1 MIKLNDLA
9 IGYNGE
15 AILEHIDQE
24 FDDGLIYGI
33 LAKSGAGKTT
43 LLKTISGLLHPVHGE
58 VVIDGTAYRNADKN
72 PVYMM
77 HQRYSNFGWLSCTEN
92 VLIAQRDKKLR
103 SRDDAIKVLA
113 AVGLEQYAD
122 KWPSQLSGGMQQRLA
137 LARTLYV
144 KPKYLLMDEPLSALD
159 DKTRSKMQRLIL
171 DVHAETG
178 NTIIM
183 VTHSQDEAF
192 KQEIVNVADTA
203 QFKNPE
209 EAYAIMDE
217 FVSIANTLDGAIIQV
232 EGNINAR
239 NYSDSGQALSA
250 ERAKAVAKYFIA
262 CGIDPNRLI
271 TVGNGNTKMVA
282 DPGSADA
289 YLNRR
294 TDVFFKIIEE

>member
-58 VVIDGTAYRNADKN
+58 VVIDGTTYRNADKN

-144 KPKYLLMDEPLSALD
+144 KSKYLLMDERWMARLSRWRAISMPATTPTLD
-159 DKTRSKMQRLIL
+159 RRCLLNVQRL
-171 DVHAETG
+171 
-178 NTIIM
+178 
-183 VTHSQDEAF
+183 S
-192 KQEIVNVADTA
+192 
-203 QFKNPE
+203 P
-209 EAYAIMDE
+209 
-217 FVSIANTLDGAIIQV
+217 SISSL
-232 EGNINAR
+232 
-239 NYSDSGQALSA
+239 
-250 ERAKAVAKYFIA
+250 AV
-262 CGIDPNRLI
+262 LI
-271 TVGNGNTKMVA
+271 RTV
-282 DPGSADA
+282 
-289 YLNRR
+289 
-294 TDVFFKIIEE
+294 

>member
-58 VVIDGTAYRNADKN
+58 VVIDGTTYRNADKN

-144 KPKYLLMDEPLSALD
+144 KPKYLLMDEPLSAWMSSSLSPILWMARLSRWRAISMPATTPTLD
-159 DKTRSKMQRLIL
+159 RRCLLNVQRL
-171 DVHAETG
+171 
-178 NTIIM
+178 
-183 VTHSQDEAF
+183 S
-192 KQEIVNVADTA
+192 
-203 QFKNPE
+203 P
-209 EAYAIMDE
+209 
-217 FVSIANTLDGAIIQV
+217 SISSL
-232 EGNINAR
+232 
-239 NYSDSGQALSA
+239 
-250 ERAKAVAKYFIA
+250 AV
-262 CGIDPNRLI
+262 LI
-271 TVGNGNTKMVA
+271 RTV
-282 DPGSADA
+282 
-289 YLNRR
+289 
-294 TDVFFKIIEE
+294 

>member
-58 VVIDGTAYRNADKN
+58 VVIDGTTYRNADKN

-159 DKTRSKMQRLIL
+159 DKTRSEMQRLIL
-171 DVHAETG
+171 DVHAE
-178 NTIIM
+178 NE
-183 VTHSQDEAF
+183 THYRWPCGDLRHRAGAPRWYRRLRLQLLQEQHRRRQTHQFGHPVWQHVPEAHDKALRRQDGH
-192 KQEIVNVADTA
+192 
-203 QFKNPE
+203 
-209 EAYAIMDE
+209 
-217 FVSIANTLDGAIIQV
+217 L
-232 EGNINAR
+232 
-239 NYSDSGQALSA
+239 
-250 ERAKAVAKYFIA
+250 
-262 CGIDPNRLI
+262 
-271 TVGNGNTKMVA
+271 
-282 DPGSADA
+282 
-289 YLNRR
+289 
-294 TDVFFKIIEE
+294 

>member
-58 VVIDGTAYRNADKN
+58 VVIDGTTYRNADKN

-113 AVGLEQYAD
+113 AVGLSSKPTQCIPLNLTTSA
-122 KWPSQLSGGMQQRLA
+122 LSCLCSPAFLTRKL
-137 LARTLYV
+137 R
-144 KPKYLLMDEPLSALD
+144 LSAAMP
-159 DKTRSKMQRLIL
+159 K
-171 DVHAETG
+171 
-178 NTIIM
+178 
-183 VTHSQDEAF
+183 
-192 KQEIVNVADTA
+192 
-203 QFKNPE
+203 
-209 EAYAIMDE
+209 
-217 FVSIANTLDGAIIQV
+217 
-232 EGNINAR
+232 
-239 NYSDSGQALSA
+239 
-250 ERAKAVAKYFIA
+250 
-262 CGIDPNRLI
+262 
-271 TVGNGNTKMVA
+271 
-282 DPGSADA
+282 
-289 YLNRR
+289 
-294 TDVFFKIIEE
+294 

>member
-58 VVIDGTAYRNADKN
+58 VVIDGTTYRNADKN

-122 KWPSQLSGGMQQRLA
+122 KLSFTQAVPPPKCQWLRKMRRKLSRMLTCSLSPQSITGSRLFRLHGLASPS
-137 LARTLYV
+137 TLLN
-144 KPKYLLMDEPLSALD
+144 PK
-159 DKTRSKMQRLIL
+159 
-171 DVHAETG
+171 
-178 NTIIM
+178 
-183 VTHSQDEAF
+183 
-192 KQEIVNVADTA
+192 
-203 QFKNPE
+203 
-209 EAYAIMDE
+209 
-217 FVSIANTLDGAIIQV
+217 
-232 EGNINAR
+232 
-239 NYSDSGQALSA
+239 
-250 ERAKAVAKYFIA
+250 
-262 CGIDPNRLI
+262 
-271 TVGNGNTKMVA
+271 
-282 DPGSADA
+282 
-289 YLNRR
+289 
-294 TDVFFKIIEE
+294 

>member
-58 VVIDGTAYRNADKN
+58 VVIDGTTYRNADKN

-122 KWPSQLSGGMQQRLA
+122 ISDILFSPCQFVVGDYYGSVQMEAVDAA
-137 LARTLYV
+137 LAGH
-144 KPKYLLMDEPLSALD
+144 PALD
-159 DKTRSKMQRLIL
+159 
-171 DVHAETG
+171 
-178 NTIIM
+178 
-183 VTHSQDEAF
+183 
-192 KQEIVNVADTA
+192 
-203 QFKNPE
+203 
-209 EAYAIMDE
+209 
-217 FVSIANTLDGAIIQV
+217 
-232 EGNINAR
+232 
-239 NYSDSGQALSA
+239 
-250 ERAKAVAKYFIA
+250 
-262 CGIDPNRLI
+262 
-271 TVGNGNTKMVA
+271 
-282 DPGSADA
+282 
-289 YLNRR
+289 LN
-294 TDVFFKIIEE
+294 TDVVYFSTGSLTYGSYYKTIGDHVFRTYI

>member
-43 LLKTISGLLHPVHGE
+43 LLKTIAGLLRPVHGE
-58 VVIDGTAYRNADKN
+58 VVIDGTTYRNADKN

-122 KWPSQLSGGMQQRLA
+122 KLSLW
-137 LARTLYV
+137 LI
-144 KPKYLLMDEPLSALD
+144 PLSSRTPKRHTPSWMSSSLSPTLWMA
-159 DKTRSKMQRLIL
+159 RL
-171 DVHAETG
+171 
-178 NTIIM
+178 
-183 VTHSQDEAF
+183 SRWR
-192 KQEIVNVADTA
+192 
-203 QFKNPE
+203 
-209 EAYAIMDE
+209 AISMP
-217 FVSIANTLDGAIIQV
+217 ATTPTLDRRCLLNVQRPSPSI
-232 EGNINAR
+232 
-239 NYSDSGQALSA
+239 SSL
-250 ERAKAVAKYFIA
+250 AV
-262 CGIDPNRLI
+262 LI
-271 TVGNGNTKMVA
+271 RTV
-282 DPGSADA
+282 
-289 YLNRR
+289 
-294 TDVFFKIIEE
+294 